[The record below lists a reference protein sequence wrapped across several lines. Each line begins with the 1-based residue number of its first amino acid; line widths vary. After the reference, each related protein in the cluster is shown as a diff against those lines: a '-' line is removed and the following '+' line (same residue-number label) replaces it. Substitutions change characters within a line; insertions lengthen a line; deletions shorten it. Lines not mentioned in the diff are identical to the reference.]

1 MNRVIFH
8 LSHVCFCEP
17 IHRSS
22 FTVCFRERV
31 HLSRQ
36 HTMKDEPIHL
46 IHHSFYRQ
54 HGIFHSR
61 ESVHRL
67 FRWKISWW
75 RVLWRHYALATEPWT
90 GSREHRGRE
99 SIHAVHEIWKS
110 WMAWKIIHVKHL
122 WTGSRERVYG
132 YSQPFTA
139 FHGLCVPVNRFTC
152 ESVHRVFTPSM
163 CKIFLRIRYLSFIKI
178 NKIQTCFL

>member
-8 LSHVCFCEP
+8 LSHVCFREP

-31 HLSRQ
+31 HLSRK
-36 HTMKDEPIHL
+36 HTVKDEPIHL

-67 FRWKISWW
+67 ASVPVKHIMM
-75 RVLWRHYALATEPWT
+75 T
-90 GSREHRGRE
+90 REHRAVKESRD

-110 WMAWKIIHVKHL
+110 WMAWKIIHVN
-122 WTGSRERVYG
+122 TPVNG
-132 YSQPFTA
+132 FTWMSLLLFTS
-139 FHGLCVPVNRFTC
+139 FHGLSRPVCSC
-152 ESVHRVFTPSM
+152 ESIHLWIGSPCVYALMEPRFKRSLPKPFSG
-163 CKIFLRIRYLSFIKI
+163 
-178 NKIQTCFL
+178 